1 MGVYMD
7 FIIKNIIVL
16 IIQVKHQIK
25 HQINEY
31 NHINKLCKKVQNY
44 HFINHYVYNK
54 LIKIMMNKQLSKL
67 NILTILKFYKL
78 NNIIKNFISP
88 FIINKN

>member
-16 IIQVKHQIK
+16 ITQDKHQTK
-25 HQINEY
+25 HQKKEY
-31 NHINKLCKKVQNY
+31 NNINKQCKKVQNY

-54 LIKIMMNKQLSKL
+54 LIKIMMNK
-67 NILTILKFYKL
+67 
-78 NNIIKNFISP
+78 
-88 FIINKN
+88 